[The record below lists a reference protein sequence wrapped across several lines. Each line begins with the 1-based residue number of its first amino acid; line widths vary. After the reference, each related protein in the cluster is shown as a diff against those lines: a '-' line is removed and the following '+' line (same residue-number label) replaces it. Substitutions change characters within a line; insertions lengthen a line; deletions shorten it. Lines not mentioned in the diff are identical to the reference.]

1 MKPSQIHHAFEQATA
16 HFSAELAVAARHIYR
31 SARQKAEA
39 DWGETPEADDALGA
53 TRRYLFEQF
62 VAELGLQSGHRVS
75 KVKFPK
81 TTRTYRALTV
91 EGFEISVHRNSSYFG
106 MPASNLRGFQGVFN
120 HGLLDL
126 FAQDT
131 EGMAPE
137 DTVEIDLAGTV
148 YCHILHGSLANNPLE
163 LGSLVAYFPGA
174 NGLQLCDPI
183 DLLRLEHAKARPV
196 APRPTTTVIKRPA
209 VRVKGVEGGSA

>member
-1 MKPSQIHHAFEQATA
+1 LTAAGLCCSEYPPQEIADMKPSQIHHAFEQATA

-126 FAQDT
+126 FAKTRREWPRKTQ
-131 EGMAPE
+131 
-137 DTVEIDLAGTV
+137 
-148 YCHILHGSLANNPLE
+148 
-163 LGSLVAYFPGA
+163 
-174 NGLQLCDPI
+174 
-183 DLLRLEHAKARPV
+183 LRLTLPEQSIAIFSMGLWR
-196 APRPTTTVIKRPA
+196 TTHSNWVHWSLTFRGRTDFSFAIQLIY
-209 VRVKGVEGGSA
+209 